1 MMRSMTRMAVAGCI
15 AMAALGA
22 AAMLDVGLPT
32 ADAAPSPSPF
42 AGSYVGA
49 DPRGWNGS
57 WDVTIT
63 DGGRIDSAYSSPGG
77 RKRSISGRVGDDG
90 TCSFTVSETVPA
102 YRDRRDPFS
111 SYPRYTISY
120 DVAGTMTLDDG
131 NIVGTVDGGG
141 SFSWLRR

>member
-1 MMRSMTRMAVAGCI
+1 MRMTPRWVLTGCMAL
-15 AMAALGA
+15 AALGA
-22 AAMLDVGLPT
+22 AAVLDVGT
-32 ADAAPSPSPF
+32 ATAEAAPSKSLF

-49 DPRGWNGS
+49 DPRGWNS
-57 WDVTIT
+57 AWAVTIT
-63 DGGRIDSAYSSPGG
+63 DGGRIESSYSSPGG
-77 RKRSISGRVGDDG
+77 WKQSISGRVGDDG
-90 TCSFTVSETVPA
+90 TCSFTVSQTVPA

-120 DVAGTMTLDDG
+120 DVAGTMTLDDDG